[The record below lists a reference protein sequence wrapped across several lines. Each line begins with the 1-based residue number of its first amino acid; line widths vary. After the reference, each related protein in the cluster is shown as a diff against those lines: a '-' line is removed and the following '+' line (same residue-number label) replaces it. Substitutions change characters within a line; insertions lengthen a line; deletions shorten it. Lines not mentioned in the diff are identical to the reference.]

1 MIHTMNILVFKTNLH
16 NPELVNQARTVLQ
29 TIPGIQR
36 WNVDMHDCD
45 NVLRI
50 EAGELSAQSVEN
62 LLQQA
67 GYYCEEL
74 QD

>member
-1 MIHTMNILVFKTNLH
+1 MDILIFKTDLN
-16 NPELVNQARTVLQ
+16 NPQRISKVEQLMQEIN
-29 TIPGIQR
+29 GISR

-50 EAGELSAQSVEN
+50 EATKVSPRAVEN
-62 LLQQA
+62 VLKKA

>member
-1 MIHTMNILVFKTNLH
+1 MNILVFKTNLH
-16 NPELVNQARTVLQ
+16 NSELVDQARTVLQ

-50 EAGELSAQSVEN
+50 EAGTLSARSVET

>member
-1 MIHTMNILVFKTNLH
+1 MDILIFKTNLH
-16 NPELVNQARTVLQ
+16 NPALVNRIQPVIQNL
-29 TIPGIQR
+29 PGIKR
-36 WNVDMHDCD
+36 WNVDIQDCD

-50 EAGELSAQSVEN
+50 EAIQLSPRSVEAV
-62 LLQQA
+62 LQNA

>member
-1 MIHTMNILVFKTNLH
+1 MNILVFKTNLH
-16 NPELVNQARTVLQ
+16 NPELVDQARKVLQ
-29 TIPGIQR
+29 TIPGIHR

-50 EAGELSAQSVEN
+50 EAEELSARSVED

>member
-1 MIHTMNILVFKTNLH
+1 MDILIFKTNLR
-16 NPELVNQARTVLQ
+16 NPELINRAQPLLQ
-29 TIPGIQR
+29 NIQGIKR
-36 WNVDMHDCD
+36 WNVDMQDCD

-50 EAGELSAQSVEN
+50 ESTELSPRAVEN
-62 LLQQA
+62 ILQNA

>member
-1 MIHTMNILVFKTNLH
+1 MDILIFKTNLS
-16 NPELVNQARTVLQ
+16 NPDRINQAKPVLQ
-29 TIPGIQR
+29 NIRGIHR
-36 WNVDMHDCD
+36 WNVDMQDCD

-50 EAGELSAQSVEN
+50 EALEVSPRAVES
-62 LLQQA
+62 LLQEA

>member
-1 MIHTMNILVFKTNLH
+1 MDILIFKTNLN
-16 NPELVNQARTVLQ
+16 NPELINQVEPFIQ
-29 TIPGIQR
+29 NIKGIKR

-50 EAGELSAQSVEN
+50 EAIQLSPRSVEIV
-62 LLQQA
+62 LQNA

>member
-1 MIHTMNILVFKTNLH
+1 MNILVFKTNLH
-16 NPELVNQARTVLQ
+16 NPELVDQARTVLQ
-29 TIPGIQR
+29 TIPGIHR

-50 EAGELSAQSVEN
+50 EAGELSARSVEDQ
-62 LLQQA
+62 LQQA

>member
-1 MIHTMNILVFKTNLH
+1 MDILIFKTDLDNRERITQVQPIIQ
-16 NPELVNQARTVLQ
+16 NIN
-29 TIPGIQR
+29 GIKR

-50 EAGELSAQSVEN
+50 EATKLSPRSVETI
-62 LLQQA
+62 LQNA

>member
-1 MIHTMNILVFKTNLH
+1 MNILIFKTNLGS
-16 NPELVNQARTVLQ
+16 PELINRVQPVIQN
-29 TIPGIQR
+29 IPGIHR

-50 EAGELSAQSVEN
+50 EANELSPRSIEAV
-62 LLQQA
+62 LQNA

-74 QD
+74 PD